1 VETVTVIIVAIVPLV
16 GVALGSWLSSS
27 LDTRKWRRDW
37 LAATIG
43 HRREFHSAA
52 VLALEDQYV
61 VLRRFVDAMA
71 SRDAG
76 SAPSAERLG
85 QSTSEWRRVLGR
97 RYVEA
102 MEPLQ
107 KALVVFD
114 HARSALVEAIN
125 AHDEPGTSAA
135 LAGLRQAR
143 AGVLNAVNLES
154 YAINLELAEYLK
166 PRFGFR
172 RRDRTWAELSAQ
184 VPPLNDDDGY
194 GA

>member
-1 VETVTVIIVAIVPLV
+1 MLPWRLRQFVNAI
-16 GVALGSWLSSS
+16 
-27 LDTRKWRRDW
+27 
-37 LAATIG
+37 
-43 HRREFHSAA
+43 
-52 VLALEDQYV
+52 
-61 VLRRFVDAMA
+61 A

-85 QSTSEWRRVLGR
+85 ESTSEWRRVLSR

-107 KALVVFD
+107 NTLVVFD
-114 HARSALVEAIN
+114 QARDALVEAMN

-135 LAGLRQAR
+135 LAGLLQAR

-166 PRFGFR
+166 PTFGFR
-172 RRDRTWAELSAQ
+172 RRDRTWAELAAQ
-184 VPPLNDDDGY
+184 VPPLRDDDGY